1 MHMHTPATLR
11 RNPGPPAHPGA
22 LRVSGQLEDDA
33 RLTFSTGR
41 QPHMHLHLRMRP
53 AVGLHYVATLDLGD
67 DAADHMA
74 AEALLPHMRSGAMVS
89 VAAAALQ
96 LRMDHG
102 HAVLVLQQP
111 HSVVLFDQPTEHPH
125 TPPAPQA
132 GATTTPPQES
142 AHAPA

>member
-1 MHMHTPATLR
+1 MHTAATLHR
-11 RNPGPPAHPGA
+11 HRGPPAHPGA
-22 LRVSGQLEDDA
+22 LRVSGQLADDA

-53 AVGLHYVATLDLGD
+53 AAGLQYVATLDLGD

-74 AEALLPHMRSGAMVS
+74 AEALLPHLRTGAMVS
-89 VAAAALQ
+89 AAAAALQ

-111 HSVVLFDQPTEHPH
+111 HSVVLFEPAAQLTAMASKPPT
-125 TPPAPQA
+125 PAP
-132 GATTTPPQES
+132 TKETD
-142 AHAPA
+142 HANA